1 MHILMHTWITFV
13 ADEECCPGVAL
24 LHKRFERSQVC
35 VIYPAGAFYLDNDF
49 PFAQDKIY
57 FHT

>member
-13 ADEECCPGVAL
+13 ADDERFPGVVFL
-24 LHKRFERSQVC
+24 GERFEGSQVC